1 MHTASRKLPERT
13 MFTVNSTPFPELN
26 AVLSEWL
33 TSVQTALGDN
43 FVAAYLQGSFA
54 VGDFDGDS
62 DVDFLVVIQ
71 EELSDAQ
78 LSELQS
84 THARIYDLPS
94 PWAQHLEGSY
104 FPLNALRH
112 CDPSGAQPWYLDNTS
127 KVLVRS
133 SHDNTMV
140 VRWVVRERG
149 ITLAGPDPQTLIDPV
164 TAADLRREMQRTMRD
179 WAEEIR
185 SGRSPLDNCWVQTFA
200 VLIYC
205 RMLHT
210 LHTGRIGSKLAGA
223 RWAKEAL
230 DGQWAGLIDRAW
242 DERPNP
248 SLKVRQPA
256 DRDDLKRTSDFI
268 KYALGFPL
276 EVGGE

>member
-1 MHTASRKLPERT
+1 M
-13 MFTVNSTPFPELN
+13 STTDPTPITELN

-33 TSVQTALGDN
+33 TSVQTAVQTALGDN

-62 DVDFLVVIQ
+62 DVDFLVAIQ

-84 THARIYDLPS
+84 AHARIYDLPS

-104 FPLNALRH
+104 FPLDALKR

-133 SHDNTMV
+133 SHDNTLV

-164 TAADLRREMQRTMRD
+164 TAADLRREVQRTMRG

-210 LHTGRIGSKLAGA
+210 LHTGTVESKLAGTQ
-223 RWAKEAL
+223 WAKDAL
-230 DGQWAGLIDRAW
+230 DSRWAGLIGRAW
-242 DERPNP
+242 EERPDP
-248 SLKVRQPA
+248 SRKVRQPA
-256 DRDDLKRTSDFI
+256 DPDELQKTYDFI
-268 KYALGFPL
+268 GYALGFPL
-276 EVGGE
+276 GVGGG

>member
-1 MHTASRKLPERT
+1 
-13 MFTVNSTPFPELN
+13 MFTTHPTPFPDLN

-33 TSVQTALGDN
+33 SAIQTALGDN
-43 FVAAYLQGSFA
+43 LIGAYLQGSFA

-62 DVDFLVVIQ
+62 DVDFLAAIRA
-71 EELSDAQ
+71 ELSTAQ
-78 LSELQS
+78 LAELQAV
-84 THARIYDLPS
+84 HARIYDLLS

-104 FPLNALRH
+104 FPEDALRRG
-112 CDPSGAQPWYLDNTS
+112 DPADAQPWYLDNTS

-133 SHDNTMV
+133 HHDNTLV
-140 VRWVVRERG
+140 VRWVTRECG
-149 ITLAGPDPQTLIDPV
+149 VVLAGPDPKTLIDPV
-164 TAADLRREMQRTMRD
+164 PAAALRREVLLTMRE
-179 WAEEIR
+179 WGEEI
-185 SGRSPLDNCWVQTFA
+185 LDGHSLMDNRWAQPFV
-200 VLIYC
+200 VLSYC

-210 LHTGRIGSKLAGA
+210 LHTGTVESKLAGV

-256 DRDDLKRTSDFI
+256 DPDDLKGTSDFI
-268 KYALGFPL
+268 EYALDLALAF
-276 EVGGE
+276 GEG

>member
-1 MHTASRKLPERT
+1 
-13 MFTVNSTPFPELN
+13 MFTINPTPFPNLN

-33 TSVQTALGDN
+33 SAVQAALGDH
-43 FVAAYLQGSFA
+43 FVGAYLQGSFA
-54 VGDFDGDS
+54 VGDFDDDS

-84 THARIYDLPS
+84 THARIYDLSS

-104 FPLNALRH
+104 FPLNALKR

-133 SHDNTMV
+133 SHDNTLV

-149 ITLAGPDPQTLIDPV
+149 ITLAGADPKILIDPV
-164 TAADLRREMQRTMRD
+164 TVGDLRGEVRRTMRETRE
-179 WAEEIR
+179 WSEEIFD
-185 SGRSPLDNCWVQTFA
+185 GRCLMDNRWAQPYV
-200 VLIYC
+200 VLSYC

-210 LHTGRIGSKLAGA
+210 LHTGTVESKLAGA
-223 RWAKEAL
+223 QWAKNAL
-230 DGQWAGLIDRAW
+230 DSRWTGLIDRAW
-242 DERPNP
+242 EERPDP
-248 SLKVRQPA
+248 SWKVRQPA
-256 DRDDLKRTSDFI
+256 DPDDLRRTYDFI
-268 KYALGFPL
+268 GYALGLSL
-276 EVGGE
+276 EIGEG